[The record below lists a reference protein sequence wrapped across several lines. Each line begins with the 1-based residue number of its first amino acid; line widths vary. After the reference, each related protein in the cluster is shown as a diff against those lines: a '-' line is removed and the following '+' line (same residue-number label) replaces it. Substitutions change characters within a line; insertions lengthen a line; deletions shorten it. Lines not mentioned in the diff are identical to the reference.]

1 MGTSCGRA
9 LGRGD
14 GMSDKRGK
22 GVLLKNVEGMPIQ
35 VPLNILDQQAD
46 LGPVATLVW
55 INIVALAQ
63 QGRPLQ
69 IHSLAEQMGLE
80 KRMVSQALATL
91 ADGGWINDEGLEIQ
105 LTVPLSEEIPSTAEP
120 LATREAAPSR
130 EPDAFE
136 WLVDY
141 ISARVTV
148 PTPDEKRKL
157 LHWMQNKNLSHEV
170 IAVAVE
176 EMCASAA
183 HESFAYL
190 EGILRNWHGL
200 GIRTYNDLLE
210 SPYLAKV
217 LAPIASCKEENP
229 AEKRWRE
236 VFPDVFD

>member
-1 MGTSCGRA
+1 MSGERGR
-9 LGRGD
+9 
-14 GMSDKRGK
+14 
-22 GVLLKNVEGMPIQ
+22 GVLLKNVEGLPIQ
-35 VPLNILDQQAD
+35 VPPAILEQQAH
-46 LGPVATLVW
+46 LGPVTTLVW

-80 KRMVSQALATL
+80 VRKVSQALASL

-105 LTVPLSEEIPSTAEP
+105 LTVPEVQVLARKETAV
-120 LATREAAPSR
+120 AT
-130 EPDAFE
+130 EPDSFT
-136 WLVDY
+136 WLVEY

-148 PTPDEKRKL
+148 PTPEEKRKL
-157 LHWMQNKNLSHEV
+157 LHWMQNKQLSHEV

-210 SPYLAKV
+210 HPYLAKV
-217 LAPIASCKEENP
+217 LAPIASGKEENP